1 MRPLDIKKAHA
12 GQYQQKGWI
21 ANTSSGISLHIESSS
36 DLQQKFLAE
45 LKNTLPP
52 FAQIKSLTSEPLPL
66 ENFPHFTIKPP
77 CKNPFSCICKCCIN

>member
-1 MRPLDIKKAHA
+1 MQHLHIQLNGFLQGVGFRPFVYRLA

-45 LKNTLPP
+45 LKNTLS
-52 FAQIKSLTSEPLPL
+52 ID
-66 ENFPHFTIKPP
+66 
-77 CKNPFSCICKCCIN
+77 